1 MAGARRLVRYAI
13 KIKKEAQRVLDRFSE
28 RNHDAALV
36 ISDHILLLMADPYT
50 PRSGMDIGL
59 ITNSDP
65 RTHYFRLG
73 DQTRVEY
80 VIDDNAHTV
89 DIVKIIIT
97 KRRKSD
103 YRR

>member
-1 MAGARRLVRYAI
+1 VAGAERLRPYEITI
-13 KIKKEAQRVLDRFSE
+13 KNEAQRVLNRFDE
-28 RNHDAALV
+28 RNHDAATV
-36 ISDHILLLMADPYT
+36 ISDHLMLLSADPYT
-50 PRSGMDIGL
+50 PRSGMDIRQ
-59 ITNSDP
+59 ITNSNP

-89 DIVKIIIT
+89 DIVKIMIT

-103 YRR
+103 YR